1 MDAID
6 PPMNIIGRLFDGINI
21 GMDIGGKYVCSY
33 FLKQNKVS
41 YDYILFLH
49 SKTDNALRKLYW
61 EPLILNLKEIYAD
74 IKKNKIGIFVPPLI
88 YMGDYANIIYK
99 DHFIEPQNIT

>member
-1 MDAID
+1 MKLVGHLHCYNID
-6 PPMNIIGRLFDGINI
+6 QFEPFYQSYMEEILNYCKLVVVTYSVGNPGKIIVRDNMVIIQCQNI

-61 EPLILNLKEIYAD
+61 NL
-74 IKKNKIGIFVPPLI
+74 LS
-88 YMGDYANIIYK
+88 
-99 DHFIEPQNIT
+99 